1 MIDRSFMQTIFQKRT
16 SGADLLQYLKMLLS
30 QFGYKN
36 KITDD
41 KNYLMAEGDIPI
53 ALVAHLDTVH
63 AVEPFQFFY
72 DEK

>member
-41 KNYLMAEGDIPI
+41 KSSVSLVIDSKVLIPHSHKI
-53 ALVAHLDTVH
+53 IFELPL
-63 AVEPFQFFY
+63 
-72 DEK
+72 